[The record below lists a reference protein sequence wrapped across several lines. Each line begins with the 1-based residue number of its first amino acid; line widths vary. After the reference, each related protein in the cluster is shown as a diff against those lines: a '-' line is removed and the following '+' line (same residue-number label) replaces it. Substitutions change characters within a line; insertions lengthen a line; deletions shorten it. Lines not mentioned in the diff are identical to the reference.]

1 MTQQTTI
8 TDENGK
14 PAEVRDSDPT
24 ATSRALVVRVA
35 GAIAAIVN
43 GGATEATLQAVLTAL
58 GPLATE
64 GTLADLLN
72 ETIALRGGTDL
83 ETLRFWLETIA
94 LAQQDG
100 SQRSRLL
107 GLAPTLVGSTDLLT
121 PYNVAAASAL
131 WTCNA
136 LQQGVFNRRA
146 FVTNV
151 ALPLPANARVQRVQA
166 VGATAGAQPTISF
179 TAVSAGGFAAEPVP
193 RGLLHTIDVLGR
205 CSNSGT
211 ITPVNCTWWS
221 VEYVT

>member
-8 TDENGK
+8 TDENGQ
-14 PAEVRDSDPT
+14 PAEVRNSDPT

-72 ETIALRGGTDL
+72 ETIALRGGIDLDVLRVWL
-83 ETLRFWLETIA
+83 ETLAVT
-94 LAQQDG
+94 QQDG
-100 SQRSRLL
+100 SQHARLV
-107 GLAPTLVGSTDLLT
+107 GLASSIVGSSDLSIPFNL
-121 PYNVAAASAL
+121 PAASAL

-136 LQQGVFNRRA
+136 LQQGVFSRRA

-151 ALPLPANARVQRVQA
+151 ALALPASARVQRVLA

-221 VEYVT
+221 VEYIT